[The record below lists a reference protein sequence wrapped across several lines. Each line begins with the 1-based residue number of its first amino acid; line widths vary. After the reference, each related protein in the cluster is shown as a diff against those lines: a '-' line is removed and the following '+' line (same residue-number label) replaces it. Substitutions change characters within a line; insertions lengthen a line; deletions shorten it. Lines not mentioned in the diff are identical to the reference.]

1 MATQCA
7 ASAKLALPSLLR
19 SVFRT
24 EFNHDLRRSAFRR
37 YAGPSLQLPHR
48 PFSSTPRACQIQIN
62 QSPDMITTS
71 VAPRPPQ
78 TTTTPPSS
86 SSIEQTTTTE
96 SPHKRA
102 SESPKKRTNKEK
114 TSRDDSKTKRKDR
127 EERKGS
133 REDKKLDRA
142 RKAPVKKEKPDPWR
156 IQKDALDKKF
166 PNGWNPPKKL
176 SPDALEGIRHLHATA
191 PDRFTTSV
199 LAEEFKVSPEAIRR
213 ILKSRWRPSE
223 VEAEDR
229 RKRWEKRHE
238 RIWSRMAELGLRPST
253 KASRPYSDANTLYKP
268 GEREF

>member
-19 SVFRT
+19 SVFRS
-24 EFNHDLRRSAFRR
+24 EFSRDIRPTSLRSSR
-37 YAGPSLQLPHR
+37 PSLQLQHR
-48 PFSSTPRACQIQIN
+48 SFSSTPRAFQIQIN
-62 QSPDMITTS
+62 QSPDLITTS
-71 VAPRPPQ
+71 VPDQ
-78 TTTTPPSS
+78 TYQCTTTSSPSTPSAT
-86 SSIEQTTTTE
+86 EETTT
-96 SPHKRA
+96 
-102 SESPKKRTNKEK
+102 SESPRKHASDRAKKRAKKEK
-114 TSRDDSKTKRKDR
+114 PARDDSKTQNNGRK
-127 EERKGS
+127 KFS
-133 REDKKLDRA
+133 KDKKLDNA
-142 RKAPVKKEKPDPWR
+142 KKAPFKREKPDPWR
-156 IQKDALDKKF
+156 TQKDALDKKF

-199 LAEEFKVSPEAIRR
+199 LAEEFKISPEAIRR

-223 VEAEDR
+223 TEAEDR